1 MTYYKSKFTGRI
13 IASNFARCLDYVYGR
28 ETVDDM
34 IAGGDLIILE
44 DPSVEECIRNGGGSV
59 AVVRYMEL
67 NPDVSWNDASQMIR
81 QMKKDM
87 DAQKRYNN
95 RYSEYQTQDDE

>member
-28 ETVDDM
+28 ETVNDM
-34 IAGGDLIILE
+34 IAEGDLIILD
-44 DPSVEECIRNGGGSV
+44 DPSVEDCIRNGGGSV

-67 NPDVSWNDASQMIR
+67 NPDVTWNDASQMIR

-95 RYSEYQTQDDE
+95 RFYDYQNQVSE